1 MNIRPGKI
9 EGTLPAIP
17 AKAHAHRLLIAA
29 ALSDKP
35 TAIHCPH
42 VSEDI
47 LRTAE
52 CLHALCAHVERTET
66 GFTVTPRAPSMHPL
80 LNVGESGSTYRFLL
94 PVACALQVNPRFQLA
109 GRLPSRPMDAL
120 VEALSLHGMAF
131 SGLGTDHVQAEGNL
145 TGGAFSLPGDVSS
158 QFVSGLLLAA
168 PLLSGLTLQLTTPL
182 ESKGYVDITLD
193 AMAQFGIK
201 VVQDEGSY
209 ALAPGQG
216 YASPGKATTEGDWSN
231 AAFFLCAA
239 AAGHSHVTLTGLSLS
254 SPQGDKAIV
263 EMLRAFGADVRAQ
276 GDHVSVHPAP
286 LRPAQIDIT
295 HTPDLAPALAV
306 VCAAAEGTSTLVG
319 TRRLKLKESDRS
331 DTIAKT
337 LEALGGQVQQ
347 QENAL
352 LMTGTGSLTGG
363 VCDSYN
369 DHRIAM
375 MAACLSVLAKG
386 DISLQNPQAVSKSYP
401 HFFEDFAL
409 LQGI

>member
-1 MNIRPGKI
+1 M
-9 EGTLPAIP
+9 PAIP

-52 CLHALCAHVERTET
+52 CLHALCAHVERTDT

-120 VEALSLHGMAF
+120 
-131 SGLGTDHVQAEGNL
+131 QAEGNL

-201 VVQDEGSY
+201 VVQDEGNY

-216 YASPGKATTEGDWSN
+216 YASPGKAFTEGDWSN